1 MPHPFFFFL
10 LHCLQHR
17 LCSTHKGSL
26 LPYLE
31 IFYFLPLGQ
40 VPGDAMQY
48 SQGEVD
54 WLRSDKGPIPNP
66 MCHFTGKRPQ
76 LHRQTAVIMFSPLE
90 DQPATRKWGGEGRG
104 IGPGAGLRLW
114 LAWAGTAHRLTFFQ
128 GLGAGSQLP
137 VEGLQV
143 HKRGFCRLRGR
154 RAEGLNR
161 RQWLCFGK
169 LVKPALCLF

>member
-40 VPGDAMQY
+40 VPSDAMQY

-54 WLRSDKGPIPNP
+54 WLWSDKGPIPNP

-104 IGPGAGLRLW
+104 MWSRRWAKTLAGVGRYCASSYLLSGSWSRQS
-114 LAWAGTAHRLTFFQ
+114 TACGRP
-128 GLGAGSQLP
+128 AGSQMG
-137 VEGLQV
+137 VLQASGEAG
-143 HKRGFCRLRGR
+143 RGS
-154 RAEGLNR
+154 
-161 RQWLCFGK
+161 Q
-169 LVKPALCLF
+169 